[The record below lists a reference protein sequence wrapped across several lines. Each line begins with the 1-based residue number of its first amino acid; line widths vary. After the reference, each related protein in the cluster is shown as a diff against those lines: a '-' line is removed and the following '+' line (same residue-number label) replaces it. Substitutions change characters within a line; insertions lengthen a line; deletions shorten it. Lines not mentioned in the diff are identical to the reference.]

1 VSGPVA
7 DADTSAHSKLP
18 LLREGH
24 GIHLPFSDW
33 MRHVELQRPRA
44 GRVKQMRRKMT
55 VRRKKAILERNDFFD
70 VDGLLRHA
78 QLLKLRDRL
87 LLLKWRKIEPELW
100 APIIEKAGIV
110 PNGETLDHLP
120 AKSAGLAVHRV
131 FAVKQIPN
139 SAADDDKQNNE
150 DDQALARFPEAAMQV
165 CFFHS

>member
-1 VSGPVA
+1 M
-7 DADTSAHSKLP
+7 SAHSKLV
-18 LLREGH
+18 LWRVGH
-24 GIHLPFSDW
+24 GVDLPFSHW
-33 MRHVELQRPRA
+33 MRHVELQRPGA
-44 GRVKQMRRKMT
+44 SRVKQMRRKMA

-78 QLLKLRDRL
+78 QLLKLRDHIL
-87 LLLKWRKIEPELW
+87 LLERRIIEPELW
-100 APIIEKAGIV
+100 APIIKKTGIV
-110 PNGETLDHLP
+110 VDGETLDHLP

-139 SAADDDKQNNE
+139 SAADDDKQNDE